1 MRLNIRKT
9 ALHPYNEGWVPVD
22 LNPVSVL
29 PLFFYNQ
36 QSNTSEPH
44 PCTSKQTIAP
54 LQFQIAIVFVF
65 HHSNFKLA
73 QPFQVSKL
81 EIQTFLIFAWI
92 SECGS
97 GGECVPWM
105 TIVLVAIDKI
115 SFN

>member
-65 HHSNFKLA
+65 SPFKFQTGTAIPSFKIGNSN
-73 QPFQVSKL
+73 
-81 EIQTFLIFAWI
+81 IFDFR
-92 SECGS
+92 
-97 GGECVPWM
+97 V
-105 TIVLVAIDKI
+105 D
-115 SFN
+115 